1 MNRNKIYSFPLRLW
15 LWGGRT
21 YLLYKGDSHRQ
32 MGIRNKSKGVFKNN
46 KSREKKINGIIEKN
60 LIIKRNKN

>member
-1 MNRNKIYSFPLRLW
+1 
-15 LWGGRT
+15 
-21 YLLYKGDSHRQ
+21 
-32 MGIRNKSKGVFKNN
+32 MGIKAKGSSNSYEVRNS